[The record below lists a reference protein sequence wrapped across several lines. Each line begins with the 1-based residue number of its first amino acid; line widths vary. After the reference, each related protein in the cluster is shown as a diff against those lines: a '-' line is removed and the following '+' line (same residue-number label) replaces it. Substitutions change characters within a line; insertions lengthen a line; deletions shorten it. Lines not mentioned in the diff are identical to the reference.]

1 MCKGNLQ
8 KKSLQKV
15 MIDRA
20 WGELIQSRM
29 TRNMTSRKTFAVI
42 SSSQLQI
49 SKDSILSAQWQPMRW
64 ATFVSPSDRW
74 L

>member
-8 KKSLQKV
+8 KKKVWKKV
-15 MIDRA
+15 MIERA

-49 SKDSILSAQWQPMRW
+49 SKDSILSA
-64 ATFVSPSDRW
+64 
-74 L
+74 

>member
-1 MCKGNLQ
+1 MFSVCSTIVEIKCVKEIY
-8 KKSLQKV
+8 KKKVWKKV
-15 MIDRA
+15 MIERA

-49 SKDSILSAQWQPMRW
+49 SKESLLSA
-64 ATFVSPSDRW
+64 
-74 L
+74 

>member
-8 KKSLQKV
+8 KRSLQKV

-49 SKDSILSAQWQPMRW
+49 SKESLLSA
-64 ATFVSPSDRW
+64 
-74 L
+74 